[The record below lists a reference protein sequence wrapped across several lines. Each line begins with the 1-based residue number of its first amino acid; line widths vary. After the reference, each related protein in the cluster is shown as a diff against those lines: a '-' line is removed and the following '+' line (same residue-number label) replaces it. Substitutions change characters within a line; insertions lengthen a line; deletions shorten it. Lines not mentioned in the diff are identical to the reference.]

1 MRYLLRRFAH
11 VVFLLL
17 GVSILSFV
25 FLSMAPGSFLDE
37 MRLDPS
43 VASETVAALRAEYGL
58 DRPVSVRYERWL
70 KALVHGDLGYS
81 FAYNQPATSLLW
93 PRARHTLLLT
103 SIATT
108 VAWLLA
114 LPIGIWSAER
124 EGGFGDHLVS
134 AASGTFLA
142 LPDLLVVIGLL
153 FIAVKTNWVPTGGMT
168 SADFDAYDA
177 SGRLLDL
184 TAHLVLPVTAL
195 VLITLP
201 ILIRNVRDAMARA
214 LRAPFLLAAAG
225 HGISRPRLLLRYALP
240 VAANPLI
247 SVFGFSVGALLSCS
261 LLVEIILGWPG
272 LGPLLLEAI
281 LARDIFLVIGAI
293 MFSTIFLVGGN
304 LLAELLLYCN
314 DPRIRIE

>member
-1 MRYLLRRFAH
+1 
-11 VVFLLL
+11 
-17 GVSILSFV
+17 
-25 FLSMAPGSFLDE
+25 
-37 MRLDPS
+37 
-43 VASETVAALRAEYGL
+43 
-58 DRPVSVRYERWL
+58 
-70 KALVHGDLGYS
+70 
-81 FAYNQPATSLLW
+81 
-93 PRARHTLLLT
+93 
-103 SIATT
+103 
-108 VAWLLA
+108 
-114 LPIGIWSAER
+114 
-124 EGGFGDHLVS
+124 
-134 AASGTFLA
+134 
-142 LPDLLVVIGLL
+142 
-153 FIAVKTNWVPTGGMT
+153 
-168 SADFDAYDA
+168 
-177 SGRLLDL
+177 
-184 TAHLVLPVTAL
+184 VTAL

-214 LRAPFLLAAAG
+214 LRAPFLLAAAE

-304 LLAELLLYCN
+304 LLAELLLYWN